1 VATTPQPAAAVS
13 DLHFHADPVQIGDQI
28 MVQVQVADNF
38 GLTFQMVM
46 HPKIANAFGMMLR
59 DTAHNAETTLVKP
72 PNLIHEV

>member
-1 VATTPQPAAAVS
+1 
-13 DLHFHADPVQIGDQI
+13 